1 MSSRPKAIGAGRRR
15 GTMGRARGGWALGTR
30 AVAVGLGL
38 ATLAG
43 GAAGLAGCATVAQNR
58 RGHLADPMMSLTGES
73 LDAARHQ
80 KLYDTRE
87 GAAGGDGATAGGGC
101 GCQ

>member
-1 MSSRPKAIGAGRRR
+1 MRAWSRRR
-15 GTMGRARGGWALGTR
+15 QVPAVRACSRRRRMPALR
-30 AVAVGLGL
+30 AVVLLLVA

-43 GAAGLAGCATVAQNR
+43 CAIVPQNR
-58 RGHLADPMMSLTGES
+58 RARLADPIMQLGDEP
-73 LDAARHQ
+73 LDAYRKQ
-80 KLYDTRE
+80 KFYGVRE

>member
-1 MSSRPKAIGAGRRR
+1 MSGRVP
-15 GTMGRARGGWALGTR
+15 
-30 AVAVGLGL
+30 VAVLL
-38 ATLAG
+38 RVLSVLL
-43 GAAGLAGCATVAQNR
+43 LAGCATVPQNR
-58 RGHLADPMMSLTGES
+58 RARLADPMMNLTDEP

-87 GAAGGDGATAGGGC
+87 GAAGGDGAAAGGGC

>member
-1 MSSRPKAIGAGRRR
+1 MNAGRRWSVL
-15 GTMGRARGGWALGTR
+15 AACV
-30 AVAVGLGL
+30 VAS
-38 ATLAG
+38 AS
-43 GAAGLAGCATVAQNR
+43 AGCATVPQNR
-58 RGHLADPMMSLTGES
+58 RAHFADPMMSLTGEP
-73 LDAARHQ
+73 LDEARRQ